1 MAQEVKQ
8 NSYEVIMEKQDASV
22 DSPER
27 SRNASLSLDVREH
40 CFCLEIMRAAEV
52 RLMELSCWRN
62 NSVARLGRQAELNSH
77 SRTTNWLHRLSPC

>member
-1 MAQEVKQ
+1 MKQ

-40 CFCLEIMRAAEV
+40 RFFLEIIRAAEV
-52 RLMELSCWRN
+52 RRMGLSCWRN
-62 NSVARLGRQAELNSH
+62 NSVARLGRRAGLNSH
-77 SRTTNWLHRLSPC
+77 SRTTN